1 MIVGIKKAIL
11 HILDAASGTVVYSDE
26 LLDTEDAQINTFITT
41 HIERLYESA
50 SLRGAEFKSASGFLA
65 KIEQYNNS
73 ESSFTDLSKT
83 VAERLYEAISSS
95 EEPKSC
101 DIIITE
107 FVSNEKR
114 ILGILKCDNKTGFT
128 HSVSN
133 ADGKVRNNIINHY
146 AILPQITH
154 KLSECAFVDLD
165 SKAIKYRGRASK
177 IDGESVDIIAEL
189 LLECEYEISPR
200 ESANTMTRIAKKVAL
215 ENGADSI
222 QTRAKLKEYV
232 TESIEENN
240 YDCVD
245 TQKVADK
252 VFEGMPTVRD
262 EFVQKLEKAGVP
274 EKVEVNN
281 YITKKMAANI
291 KLSTN
296 TGVEL
301 SFPPEHYR
309 NPEFMEMIT
318 NEDGT
323 ISIKINNITELI
335 NR

>member
-1 MIVGIKKAIL
+1 MIIGIKKAIL
-11 HILDAASGTVVYSDE
+11 HILDASAGTGVFSDE

-41 HIERLYESA
+41 HTERLYESA
-50 SLRGAEFKSASGFLA
+50 LLRSAEFKPTSGFLA

-73 ESSFTDLSKT
+73 DITFAELSKN
-83 VAERLYEAISSS
+83 AAQRLYDAIAST

-101 DIIITE
+101 DVIITE
-107 FVSNEKR
+107 FVSNESR

-133 ADGKVRNNIINHY
+133 ADGRVRNNIINHY
-146 AILPQITH
+146 AILPPITH
-154 KLSECAFVDLD
+154 KLSECAFIDLD
-165 SKAIKYRGRASK
+165 SRAIKYRGKTSK
-177 IDGESVDIIAEL
+177 IDGDSVDIIAEL

-222 QTRAKLKEYV
+222 QARAKLKEYV

-240 YDCVD
+240 YECLD

-262 EFVQKLEKAGVP
+262 EFVKKMEKAGVP

-281 YITKKMAANI
+281 YITKKMASNI